1 MVWVA
6 SVVLFSG
13 SPVTKF
19 HIVSVRGRVG
29 LYVLSVGEDVYIEVT
44 YSSEWIG
51 RDDHVAGVHRHF
63 GESGS
68 LLRVPKQRGV
78 LGAVFLKRQI

>member
-1 MVWVA
+1 MVWAA

-19 HIVSVRGRVG
+19 HIVSVWGGIG
-29 LYVLSVGEDVYIEVT
+29 LSLSSVDEDIYLEVT
-44 YSSEWIG
+44 YGSEWIG
-51 RDDHVAGVHRHF
+51 RDDHVAGVDRHF

-68 LLRVPKQRGV
+68 LLRIPQ
-78 LGAVFLKRQI
+78 